1 MLTSP
6 HKDAGDI
13 QSVESIV
20 IKSDL
25 PGGGWGIQAAA
36 VEDINA
42 DNMYVIGFYVGESY
56 EGTYRTPFQFE
67 RVFNFKGFKFVSLDE
82 EKTLGEVGIELASMA
97 NEIRSNHHSQN

>member
-1 MLTSP
+1 MFTSP
-6 HKDAGDI
+6 HKDAVDI

-20 IKSDL
+20 IKSNL
-25 PGGGWGIQAAA
+25 PGGGWGIQDAWA
-36 VEDINA
+36 EDINA

-56 EGTYRTPFQFE
+56 DGTYRTLFQFE

-82 EKTLGEVGIELASMA
+82 EKTLASMA